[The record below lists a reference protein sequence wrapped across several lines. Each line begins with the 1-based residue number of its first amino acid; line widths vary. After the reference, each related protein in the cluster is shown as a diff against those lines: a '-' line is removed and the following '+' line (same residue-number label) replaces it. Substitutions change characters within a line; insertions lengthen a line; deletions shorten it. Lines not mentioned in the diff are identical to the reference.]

1 MAKRQPKFQN
11 VETNLADAI
20 SEAFSNMNDLS
31 SECRD
36 VCDNMPD
43 SLQGG
48 ARYEALDNSA
58 SELEKDEPDF
68 PDALQELKVTVV
80 RPTKMR
86 QQSRR
91 ARAEE
96 AEGIL
101 RNSIDVIQEWIDNA
115 PNTGVD
121 TTDAREEAAQELRDA
136 CEELA
141 DAIGNCEFPGMYG

>member
-20 SEAFSNMNDLS
+20 SEAFGNMNELS

-43 SLQGG
+43 SLQSS

-68 PDALQELKVTVV
+68 PDALQELKVTIQ
-80 RPTKMR
+80 RPTKLR
-86 QQSRR
+86 KQSRR
-91 ARAEE
+91 DRANE
-96 AEGIL
+96 AETVL
-101 RNSIDVIQEWIDNA
+101 RNCVDAIQSWVDEA

-121 TTDAREEAAQELRDA
+121 TTDAREDAAQELRDA

-141 DAIGNCEFPGMYG
+141 DAIGNCEFPGMFG

>member
-31 SECRD
+31 QECRD
-36 VCDNMPD
+36 VCDNMPE
-43 SLQGG
+43 SLQSS

-68 PDALQELKVTVV
+68 PDALQEVKVTLQ

-86 QQSRR
+86 KQSRR
-91 ARAEE
+91 DRAEE

-101 RNSIDVIQEWIDNA
+101 RNCIDAIQEWIDDA
-115 PNTGVD
+115 PGTGVD